1 MAISYTWTVGALDT
15 YPTASDSQDTPNV
28 ENDVIYNVHWTLTAS
43 TGSTSTAI
51 VGTQNID
58 VSDLS
63 SFTEFDS
70 LTNAQVVGWVTSS
83 MELNMT
89 GSVQAYKNNV
99 SKSLNDIFNPPSVT
113 KYLS

>member
-1 MAISYTWTVGALDT
+1 MAITYTWTVGALDT
-15 YPTASDSQDTPNV
+15 YPTASDSQDPVNKK
-28 ENDVIYNVHWTLTAS
+28 NDVIYNVHWTLTAS

-51 VGTQNID
+51 IGTQNINIE
-58 VSDLS
+58 DLS

-70 LTNAQVVGWVTSS
+70 LTNAKVVGWVTSS
-83 MELNMT
+83 MELSMT
-89 GSVQAYKNNV
+89 GSVQEYKNNV